1 LALTAVVVAVDFMA
15 AEVAPVV
22 VAATPVVVAATP
34 AAVAADVAAD
44 VAAEVAAESALLE
57 IQCFFPLA
65 TSNKPI
71 EDLQC

>member
-1 LALTAVVVAVDFMA
+1 LALTAVAAVVVAVDFMA
-15 AEVAPVV
+15 VEVA
-22 VAATPVVVAATP
+22 PVVVAATP
-34 AAVAADVAAD
+34 AAVAVAAD

-57 IQCFFPLA
+57 IQYFFPLA

>member
-1 LALTAVVVAVDFMA
+1 LALTAVVGAVDFMA

-22 VAATPVVVAATP
+22 VAATPAA
-34 AAVAADVAAD
+34 VAAD
-44 VAAEVAAESALLE
+44 VAAEVAAKSALLE

>member
-1 LALTAVVVAVDFMA
+1 LALTAVAAVVVAVDFMA
-15 AEVAPVV
+15 VEVAPVV
-22 VAATPVVVAATP
+22 VAATPAA
-34 AAVAADVAAD
+34 VAAD

>member
-1 LALTAVVVAVDFMA
+1 LALTAVVGAVDFMA

-22 VAATPVVVAATP
+22 VAATPAAVVATP
-34 AAVAADVAAD
+34 AAVAADVAA
-44 VAAEVAAESALLE
+44 EVAAKSALLE

>member
-1 LALTAVVVAVDFMA
+1 
-15 AEVAPVV
+15 
-22 VAATPVVVAATP
+22 
-34 AAVAADVAAD
+34 VAAD
-44 VAAEVAAESALLE
+44 VAAEVAAKSALLE

>member
-1 LALTAVVVAVDFMA
+1 LALTAVAAVVVAVDFMA

-22 VAATPVVVAATP
+22 VAATP
-34 AAVAADVAAD
+34 AAVAAAAD